1 MIGLDTNVLVRYIAQ
16 DDPAQSRRA
25 TELIERQLGP
35 DNPGFV
41 SLIVLV
47 ETSWVLKRAYRLSDS
62 ILAAAIERILQ
73 IDALVVQSEQDVF
86 IAMIALKEGKGSFAD
101 ALIGA
106 IDARA
111 GCSSTATFDKEAA
124 KLPGFELL

>member
-1 MIGLDTNVLVRYIAQ
+1 VIGLDTNVLVRYIAQ

-47 ETSWVLKRAYRLSDS
+47 ETSWVLKRAYRLSDP